1 VGRGLPA
8 HSGVLFRGSGGIVK
22 TGRIDRVR
30 AWGVASEAAGFGD
43 EPEPGVF
50 RMSLMT
56 EDAVDA
62 GNGTMSGEMTVPA
75 LIKALS
81 VGLVAAA
88 DDCPAP

>member
-1 VGRGLPA
+1 
-8 HSGVLFRGSGGIVK
+8 
-22 TGRIDRVR
+22 
-30 AWGVASEAAGFGD
+30 
-43 EPEPGVF
+43 
-50 RMSLMT
+50 MT